1 MLAKKQVHQTA
12 NNSLISIILHRYL
25 PYWPLFMILVL
36 GLFTLAL
43 IITRY
48 LKPVY
53 KVSATLVIND
63 EQKGIKESETL
74 RSLNI
79 YAANKIVENEVEVLK
94 SKTLMQEVVKQL
106 YLYAPVSERGRIKPA
121 PAYLTSPI
129 SVEAYD
135 PEKVKPLD
143 EVAFEYDEKTQQVK
157 VNNQYYP
164 LNVWATF
171 PFGIFR
177 FVKNRAKKYITSRSM
192 YFSLYDARSV
202 GADLCDNLGVDA
214 SSKLSSVVNITFTD
228 VLPER
233 GEDIVNQL
241 LHDYNKASLENNNK
255 LASSSLS
262 FITERV
268 RLIESEL
275 DSLEKRIQDY
285 RATHGIVDLSRQGA
299 IYLESVAN
307 NDRKVAELNTQ
318 MAVLNQI
325 ARNIEYGTNKTG
337 IIPTTLITND
347 AVLNDLL
354 VTLNNLE
361 LQYTN
366 QRTKKGDNNPV
377 IVSMANEMKKIRL
390 SIENIVRSLQ
400 GQMQASL
407 DIYNRSSALF
417 NAELKTIPERER
429 QLLNLTRQQTFK
441 NTVYALLLQRREEAQ
456 ISSNSSVA
464 DSRIVDAAESGPNRV
479 NSKKLMLLVSALIL
493 AFVLGIGYVFV
504 KEGLAKSILFRSELA
519 MNTSI
524 PVMGEITLQ
533 NGQNTGNLIKAD
545 DTILSNQFQ
554 HLSAALGLYTRHVKK
569 QKLLITSSLPNEGK
583 TFVCYQ
589 LALNLAKAE
598 QKVII
603 IDLNLIHPETTTSFD
618 LKGAT
623 GMIDYLQ
630 GKTALQQLIKKTDIE
645 YLDIL
650 PAGAGIKNTT
660 ALLLNEKLDELFL
673 NLEKLYDFILIDA
686 PPIELATD
694 AFILSKYADTTLYIV
709 RHAVTPKGQL
719 QKLGRKE
726 ILKTMKDVVIVFNG
740 IKGRGFLKSYYGI
753 GYGYGYENVFTVK
766 KENKMS

>member
-106 YLYAPVSERGRIKPA
+106 YLYAPVSEKGRIKPA

-202 GADLCDNLGVDA
+202 GADLCDNLEVDA

-337 IIPTTLITND
+337 IVPTTLITND

-533 NGQNTGNLIKAD
+533 NGQNTGNLIKAG

-630 GKTALQQLIKKTDIE
+630 GKTALQQLIKKTDIG

-753 GYGYGYENVFTVK
+753 GYGYGYENVFSGK
-766 KENKMS
+766 KENS